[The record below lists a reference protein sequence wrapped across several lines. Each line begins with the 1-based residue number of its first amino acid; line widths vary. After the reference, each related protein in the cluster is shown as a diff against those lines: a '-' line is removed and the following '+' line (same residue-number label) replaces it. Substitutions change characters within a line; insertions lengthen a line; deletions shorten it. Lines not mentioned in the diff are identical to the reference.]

1 MKNRILSTILV
12 IALGISLLTGCGG
25 GTSNGSSD
33 ETNPLQDLN
42 SMSKSQLLEYST
54 TLREQYYDLSD
65 KYDQAESALDAL
77 NNDGQA
83 SESITTAGDG
93 SGRFTFNSLDNK
105 IIFKSDF
112 TYPNS
117 SPILPNGKV
126 DITSDVGIS
135 PSSTWISRING
146 SSLEV
151 ENASNNISGTI
162 KVNQIEEQM
171 LVDELQSSV
180 IEPWVETIAY
190 SAIIYKD
197 IFIEDSA
204 FGKQAETPILI
215 DNQDAYLICGMVAFG
230 SYAVTY
236 VFVYRGAQDKTK
248 SELITNMLN
257 TISIAGNVLTVQN

>member
-1 MKNRILSTILV
+1 MKNRVLSTMLV
-12 IALGISLLTGCGG
+12 IALGISLLAGCGKSS
-25 GTSNGSSD
+25 SNDSN

-42 SMSKSQLLEYST
+42 SMSKSQLLDYST
-54 TLREQYYDLSD
+54 TLRDQYYDLSD
-65 KYDQAESALDAL
+65 KYEKAQSALDAL

-117 SPILPNGKV
+117 SPILPNGKIN
-126 DITSDVGIS
+126 ITSDVGIS

-146 SSLEV
+146 SSLEI

-162 KVNQIEEQM
+162 KVNQTEEQM
-171 LVDELQSSV
+171 TVDELQSSV
-180 IEPWVETIAY
+180 IEPWVDTIAY
-190 SAIIYKD
+190 SAVIYKD
-197 IFIEDSA
+197 IFIEDAA

-215 DNQDAYLICGMVAFG
+215 DNQDAYLICGMAAFG
-230 SYAVTY
+230 SYSITY

-257 TISIAGNVLTVQN
+257 TVSIIGNNLTIQN